1 MMNNLST
8 YIIEKLK
15 INKNININN
24 KFPFILEFK
33 NNCSLDYIKKTIFPQ
48 TGIDISDLKIE
59 EIKRNND
66 ISYIKATIENENDLY
81 SIITGIL
88 LTDLRQF
95 FDIKNLNDHQIE
107 LLKNDIINF
116 NNFEP
121 YFKEFILDNEE
132 FINFYNKAMTN
143 VRLPF

>member
-1 MMNNLST
+1 MNNLST

-15 INKNININN
+15 INKNINVT

-33 NNCSLDYIKKTIFPQ
+33 NACTLDYIKKSLFPQ
-48 TGIDISDLKIE
+48 TDIDISNLKIE

-88 LTDLRQF
+88 LTDLRSF
-95 FDIKNLNDHQIE
+95 FNIKNLNDHQIKI
-107 LLKNDIINF
+107 LKNDIIDF
-116 NNFEP
+116 NEFEP
-121 YFKEFILDNEE
+121 YFEEFILDNEE
-132 FINFYNKAMTN
+132 FINFYNKATAN
-143 VRLPF
+143 IDLPF